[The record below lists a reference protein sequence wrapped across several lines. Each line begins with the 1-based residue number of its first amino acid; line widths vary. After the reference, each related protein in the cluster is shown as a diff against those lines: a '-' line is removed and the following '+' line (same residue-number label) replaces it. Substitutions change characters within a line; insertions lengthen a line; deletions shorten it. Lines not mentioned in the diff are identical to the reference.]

1 MDINIDE
8 ELLLKTASILVQ
20 RKPGISDRA
29 ELKKLWPYF
38 AEDPD
43 NLALLWQTV
52 YDAQLLELEAGQS
65 SQKSG
70 ALFAAIMEPIS
81 EGFQIL
87 PETLGLSF
95 LDLTRQP
102 AFRSAAA
109 TEVLQSCNAIRI
121 IEEPFQAIFE
131 IDCEVKS
138 NQLRLC
144 FTNRFSSEGV
154 DRVEIASSKLGTEST
169 AMENNKAYFEIPLTE
184 DTEFFCY
191 ACTNKEKA
199 EVTGFKLSIKPAER

>member
-8 ELLLKTASILVQ
+8 DLLLRTASILVQ
-20 RKPGISDRA
+20 KKPNSADRS
-29 ELKKLWPYF
+29 ELKNLWAYF
-38 AEDPD
+38 AEDPE
-43 NLALLWQTV
+43 NLSLLWQTV
-52 YDAQLLELEAGQS
+52 YDAQLLELEEDQN
-65 SQKSG
+65 KSKNR
-70 ALFAAIMEPIS
+70 AFFAAIIEPIS

-95 LDLTRQP
+95 LDLTKQP
-102 AFRSAAA
+102 AFRSATAR
-109 TEVLQSCNAIRI
+109 EVLQSCNAIRI

-138 NQLRLC
+138 NQLRLS
-144 FTNRFSSEGV
+144 FINRFSSKNI
-154 DRVEIASSKLGTEST
+154 DRVEIESNKLGTEST
-169 AMENNKAYFEIPLTE
+169 AMDNNKAYFEIPLTE

-191 ACTNKEKA
+191 ACTDKEKA

>member
-8 ELLLKTASILVQ
+8 DILLKAASILIQ
-20 RKPGISDRA
+20 RKPGSSDRS

-38 AEDPD
+38 AEDPE

-52 YDAQLLELEAGQS
+52 YDAHLLELEAGQS
-65 SQKSG
+65 NQKSG

-95 LDLTRQP
+95 LDYTKQP

-109 TEVLQSCNAIRI
+109 KEILQSCNAIRI

-138 NQLRLC
+138 NQLCLR

-154 DRVEIASSKLGTEST
+154 DRVEIESSKLGTES
-169 AMENNKAYFEIPLTE
+169 AALENNKAYFEIPLTE

-191 ACTNKEKA
+191 ACTGKEKA

>member
-1 MDINIDE
+1 MKN
-8 ELLLKTASILVQ
+8 LLKTASILVQ
-20 RKPGISDRA
+20 KKPGSSDRS

-38 AEDPD
+38 AEDPE

-52 YDAQLLELEAGQS
+52 YDAQLLELEAGIS
-65 SQKSG
+65 SPKSG

-102 AFRSAAA
+102 AFRSATA

-131 IDCEVKS
+131 IDCAIKS
-138 NQLRLC
+138 NQLRLR
-144 FTNRFSSEGV
+144 FTNRFSSEGI
-154 DRVEIASSKLGTEST
+154 DRVEIESSKLGTEST
-169 AMENNKAYFEIPLTE
+169 AMENNIAYFEIPLTE
-184 DTEFFCY
+184 DTNFS
-191 ACTNKEKA
+191 AMPAQTKKKQRSPA
-199 EVTGFKLSIKPAER
+199 LS